1 MYSIQTEN
9 SSELT
14 PSTVLYSVL
23 IHTQINFIL
32 HKLSEN
38 PISLSQRVFRCFV
51 KIGFVHTENLAK
63 LNLSVLQNCFQKD
76 LLTPNTQYPR
86 NRIVGIFK
94 F

>member
-51 KIGFVHTENLAK
+51 KIGFVHAENLAK

-76 LLTPNTQYPR
+76 LLTPNTQLP
-86 NRIVGIFK
+86 K
-94 F
+94 K

>member
-9 SSELT
+9 SSGQTLT

-32 HKLSEN
+32 HKLSDT
-38 PISLSQRVFRCFV
+38 PISLSQRVFWCCV

-63 LNLSVLQNCFQKD
+63 LISSVLQNCFQKD
-76 LLTPNTQYPR
+76 L
-86 NRIVGIFK
+86 
-94 F
+94 